1 MKRRIVKLKIRN
13 KIRYKIEFYSFGEW
27 CRHSTEYYTLW
38 GARKWLKALNKYDEE
53 GKVIEVI
60 NQ

>member
-27 CRHSTEYYTLW
+27 CRYSTEYYTLW
-38 GARKWLKALNKYDEE
+38 GARKWLKTLSKSDEE